1 MLLNEFQSIQPESV
15 SFMSEQTFDLAVLGG
30 GPGGYVAAIRA
41 AQLGLRTAVID
52 ENPVFGGTCLRVG
65 CIPSKALLESSH
77 LFEETRSHLA
87 AHGIRVDGEVRF
99 DLAAMMKRKDQ
110 VVSALTGGIG
120 MLLKR
125 AKVTAIQGRGVL
137 QPDRSI
143 AVSGPSPSA
152 VRATNVLIA
161 TGSVPMMLPGIE
173 FDGEFVGDST
183 SALQYAAVPPRL
195 VVIGGG
201 YIGLELG
208 SVWSRLGSKVTI
220 LEAMPQVLGGLDG
233 EIAKIAVRIF
243 QKQGLE
249 FRTGTFVESARR
261 VGDGCEVR
269 IKGGETIACDR
280 VLMCAGRVPN
290 TRGIGLESL
299 GIQTDRRGAIQ
310 VDGQFRTSCPGVFA
324 IGDAIGGAMLAHK
337 ASEEG
342 VACVEMIVT
351 GHGHVN
357 YDAIPA
363 IVYTNP
369 EIASVGRTEE
379 QLQQAGI
386 AYNKGVCPFGANG
399 RARALGDTEGRIKIL
414 ADQKTDRIL
423 GVHAIGMRAGDLISE
438 AAVAMNFG
446 ASSEDLARCCHAHPT
461 LSEIMQEAALAVS
474 GRAIHT

>member
-1 MLLNEFQSIQPESV
+1 
-15 SFMSEQTFDLAVLGG
+15 MSEQSFDLVVLGG

-41 AQLGLRTAVID
+41 SQLGLNSAVID

-77 LFEETRSHLA
+77 LYDEARSHLG
-87 AHGIRVDGEVRF
+87 AHGISVNGTVSVDLVT
-99 DLAAMMKRKDQ
+99 MMKRKTQ
-110 VVSALTGGIG
+110 IVGALTGGIG

-125 AKVTAIQGRGVL
+125 AKVTAINGRGAL
-137 QPDRSI
+137 QADGSI
-143 AVSGPSPSA
+143 AVSSAGGPVSN
-152 VRATNVLIA
+152 VRGKHTLIA
-161 TGSVPMMLPGIE
+161 TGSLPMMLPGIE
-173 FDGEFVGDST
+173 FDGEYVGDST
-183 SALQYAAVPPRL
+183 SALAYDKVPERL
-195 VVIGGG
+195 IVIGGG

-220 LEAMPQVLGGLDG
+220 LEAMPAVLGGLDG
-233 EIAKIAVRIF
+233 EIAKLAVRIF

-261 VGDGCEVR
+261 KSDACEVV
-269 IKGGETIACDR
+269 IKGGETLTADR

-290 TRGIGLESL
+290 TRNIGLENL
-299 GIQTDRRGAIQ
+299 KIQTDRRGAITVNEHFQ
-310 VDGQFRTSCPGVFA
+310 TSAPGVFA

-342 VACVEMIVT
+342 VACVEMLAT

-363 IVYTNP
+363 IVYTSP
-369 EIASVGRTEE
+369 EIASVGKTEE

-386 AYNKGVCPFGANG
+386 EYVKGVCPYGANG
-399 RARALGDTEGRIKIL
+399 RARTLGDTDGRVKIL
-414 ADQKTDRIL
+414 AAKTTDRIL
-423 GVHAIGMRAGDLISE
+423 GVHAIGIRAGDLISE